1 MNRKK
6 PAAGKRGRRKTLAL
20 GAGVVALMVGLGA
33 GGFAAVYSVLNANQN
48 RAQLT
53 ARPLP
58 VVEQVIPE
66 PPTELQ
72 ARLERLVEAYGE
84 EVGVAV
90 TDVETGWTAG
100 VDADRPYPQQS
111 VSKLWVAIAVLRAV
125 DAGLITV
132 DDWVTMTDADRS
144 VFFQP
149 LVARIGRNGHPIQIM
164 GLLRRAII
172 ESDNS
177 ANDKLMQTVGG
188 PDGVGQALT
197 EMGLTDVK
205 VGAYERDLQART
217 AGMTWRPEYGR
228 DWNFQHARE
237 RLPIGVRKAAMDAY
251 LADPLDGTSPAAITR
266 TLAELQAGKLLSAT
280 STDLL
285 IGLMEEARTG
295 PRRLK
300 GGLPRGWKIAH
311 KTGTGQDFQGFSA
324 GINDVGL
331 LTAPDGRVYAVAVM
345 MRRARK
351 GVPARLAFMQSIS
364 RAVVAEWERSRGDP
378 LAPGLRTAETNPFSG
393 ATVAD

>member
-1 MNRKK
+1 V
-6 PAAGKRGRRKTLAL
+6 AV

-33 GGFAAVYSVLNANQN
+33 GGFAAVYGVLNATEN

-53 ARPLP
+53 AQPLP

-72 ARLERLVEAYGE
+72 ARLERLVESYGE

-111 VSKLWVAIAVLRAV
+111 VSKLWVAIAVLKAV

-149 LVARIGRNGHPIQIM
+149 LVAKIGRNGYPIQIR

-177 ANDKLMQTVGG
+177 ANDKLMQAVGG

-237 RLPIGVRKAAMDAY
+237 RLPMGVRKAAMDAY
-251 LADPLDGTSPAAITR
+251 LADPLDGTSPAAITQ
-266 TLAELQAGKLLSAT
+266 TLADLHRGKLLSAT

-345 MRRARK
+345 MRKARK
-351 GVPARLAFMQSIS
+351 GVTHRLAFMQSIS
-364 RAVVAEWERSRGDP
+364 RAVVAEWERSRAAP
-378 LAPGLRTAETNPFSG
+378 LAPGLRTAETNPFS
-393 ATVAD
+393 AAAVAD